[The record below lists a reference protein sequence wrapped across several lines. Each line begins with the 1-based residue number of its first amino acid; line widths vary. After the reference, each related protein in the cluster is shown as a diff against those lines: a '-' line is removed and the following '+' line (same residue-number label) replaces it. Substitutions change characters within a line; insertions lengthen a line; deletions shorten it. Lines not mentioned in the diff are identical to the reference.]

1 MTEFIMYHYVRDLK
15 NSKFPNI
22 KGLDIKE
29 FVQQINYLKK
39 RYNIISI
46 EDFYHGNY
54 NINSNN
60 CILTFDDGYIDHYE
74 YVFDVLLKNNI
85 KGAFYAPVNVI
96 ENNLVLDVNKIHTI
110 LACADENKIL
120 TRLKFHYN
128 KLFLEEKIESKI
140 SSINTNYGYDSN
152 NTVIIKKLLQSV
164 LDYKTRQIIC
174 NALLEDFVQISESEL
189 FKSLYMTKN
198 HIIEM
203 IDNGMHFG
211 SHGKEHFRF
220 TSLNSEQQ
228 ELEIKASINFLKSVY
243 KNDFLLTMC
252 YPYGDYNNNTLD
264 LVKKYNF
271 KLGLTTIQKK
281 YELSDDILQI
291 PRYDTNFYYPK
302 K

>member
-1 MTEFIMYHYVRDLK
+1 MYHYVRDLK

-39 RYNIISI
+39 RFNIISI
-46 EDFYHGNY
+46 EDFYLRNY

-74 YVFDVLLKNNI
+74 YVFDILLKNNI

-128 KLFLEEKIESKI
+128 KLFLEEKIDSKI
-140 SSINTNYGYDSN
+140 SSINTTSSYDSN
-152 NTVIIKKLLQSV
+152 KTVIIKKLLQSV

-198 HIIEM
+198 HIVEM

-220 TSLNSEQQ
+220 TSLNYEQQ
-228 ELEIKASINFLKSVY
+228 EVEIKASINFLKSVY